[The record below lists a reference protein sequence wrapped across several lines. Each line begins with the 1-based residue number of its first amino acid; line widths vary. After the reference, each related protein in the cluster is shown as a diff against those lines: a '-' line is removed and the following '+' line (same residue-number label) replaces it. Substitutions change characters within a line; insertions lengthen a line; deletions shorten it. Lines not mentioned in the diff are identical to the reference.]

1 MIKLR
6 YLIGVTAEM
15 EPLRKD
21 MVKKMFPAEPAIPIK
36 TRGTKSRAVGILN
49 SKNNEIDPQK
59 IITKVKKVAI
69 K

>member
-21 MVKKMFPAEPAIPIK
+21 IVKKIFPAEPAIPIK
-36 TRGTKSRAVGILN
+36 IRGTKSRAVGILN

-59 IITKVKKVAI
+59 ITAKVKKVAI